1 MPTARHLLVASLSL
15 LAAGAAAQTQY
26 AWVGTYNPNGE
37 GLYRFT
43 VDSQT
48 GALRDKTLVGTLPDL
63 AQLTVSADGKTLYG
77 ASEVEK
83 GVVQAWRIG
92 SNGELSE
99 LNQVASGGAGPVYL
113 SPDPRWTSSAG
124 GKLRQRQYRRA
135 AGERRW

>member
-99 LNQVASGGAGPVYL
+99 LNQVLPAAPGRFI
-113 SPDPRWTSSAG
+113 SP
-124 GKLRQRQYRRA
+124 
-135 AGERRW
+135 